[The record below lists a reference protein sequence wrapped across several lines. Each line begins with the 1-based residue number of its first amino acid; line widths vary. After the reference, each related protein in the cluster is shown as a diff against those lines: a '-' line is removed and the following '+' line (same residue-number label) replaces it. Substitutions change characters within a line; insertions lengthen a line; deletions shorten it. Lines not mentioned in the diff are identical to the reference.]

1 MSVYAKQQ
9 LKAFG
14 ETQVIVILKQTG
26 PGSDESIQKLEK
38 HFCFGQLH
46 RAAKRA
52 VASRKAAGRSR
63 PMKYAKYAKTPASPM
78 MYFRN
83 LGVAY
88 GTVDRKGWDGLRT
101 EKSVVASL
109 SGAPPIRPIRPLGGE
124 PATDAAK
131 VSWGI
136 GALGIPSL
144 WKQGLT
150 GKGIRIAHLD
160 TGVDGAHPAFLGAVA
175 EFAEFDPLGQLISH
189 PQAFDSGNHG
199 THTAGVIAG
208 RNVNGRS
215 IGLAPEAELVCG
227 IVIEGG
233 DSVARVLAGVDWAL
247 DKQVRILNLSL
258 GFPGFWA
265 EFVPL
270 LKIVRSKGLLP
281 VFAVGNEGPGTS
293 RSPGNYPQALSVGA
307 VDRKGLV
314 SHDSSSQKFDR
325 PDDPIVPDVV
335 GPGVDIISAD
345 VGGGFRSD
353 NGTSTAAPH
362 ISGLATLLWQAKPAA
377 TVDEIENAILASCR
391 RPAADPVDRV
401 NRGIPDGPRALDSL
415 LHGGAPAAAKAA
427 GGK

>member
-1 MSVYAKQQ
+1 MSLYAKQQ

-14 ETQVIVILKQTG
+14 ETQVIVILKQAG
-26 PGSDESIQKLEK
+26 PRSDESIQSLER

-52 VASRKAAGRSR
+52 AATRKTSGRSR
-63 PMKYAKYAKTPASPM
+63 SGKFATSPASPM

-83 LGVAY
+83 LGVVY

-101 EKSVVASL
+101 ETSVVASL
-109 SGAPPIRPIRPLGGE
+109 GGAPPVRPIRPMGGQ
-124 PATDAAK
+124 PANDAPK
-131 VSWGI
+131 LSWG
-136 GALGIPSL
+136 AVTLGIPAL

-150 GKGIRIAHLD
+150 GKGVRIAHLD
-160 TGVDGAHPAFLGAVA
+160 TGVDGTHPAFAGAVV

-215 IGLAPEAELVCG
+215 IGMAPESELVCG

-233 DSVARVLAGVDWAL
+233 DSVARVLAGVDWTI
-247 DKQVRILNLSL
+247 DKQVRVLNMSL

-314 SHDSSSQKFDR
+314 SQDSSSQTFDR

-362 ISGLATLLWQAKPAA
+362 ISGLAALLWQAKPAA
-377 TVDEIENAILASCR
+377 TVDELENAILAACK
-391 RPAADPVDRV
+391 RPAADPVERV
-401 NRGIPDGPRALDSL
+401 NRGIPDGPRALDAL
-415 LHGGAPAAAKAA
+415 LRGSAPAATKTA

>member
-1 MSVYAKQQ
+1 MSLYAKQQ

-14 ETQVIVILKQTG
+14 ETQVIVILKQ
-26 PGSDESIQKLEK
+26 PSSRSEDSVQKLER

-46 RAAKRA
+46 LAAKRSA
-52 VASRKAAGRSR
+52 AARKTSKRTQSG
-63 PMKYAKYAKTPASPM
+63 KFAKTPASPM

-83 LGVAY
+83 LGVVY
-88 GTVDRKGWDGLRT
+88 GTVDRKGWDGLRM
-101 EKSVVASL
+101 EKSAVASL
-109 SGAPPIRPIRPLGGE
+109 SGAPPVRPIRPMGGQ
-124 PATDAAK
+124 PAGDAPK
-131 VSWGI
+131 LSWGI
-136 GALGIPSL
+136 SSLGIPNL

-150 GKGIRIAHLD
+150 GKGVRIAHLD
-160 TGVDGAHPAFLGAVA
+160 TGVDGTHPAFLGAVA
-175 EFAEFDPLGQLISH
+175 EFAEFDPLGQLIPH
-189 PQAFDSGNHG
+189 AEPFDSGNHG

-208 RNVNGRS
+208 RNVNGRE

-233 DSVARVLAGVDWAL
+233 DSVARVLAGVDWAI
-247 DKQVRILNLSL
+247 DKQVRVLNMSL
-258 GFPGFWA
+258 GFPGYWA
-265 EFVPL
+265 EFIPL

-314 SHDSSSQKFDR
+314 SQDSSSQKFDR

-335 GPGVDIISAD
+335 GPGVDVISAD

-362 ISGLATLLWQAKPAA
+362 VSGLAALLWQAKPAA
-377 TVDEIENAILASCR
+377 TVDEIENAILASCK

-401 NRGIPDGPRALDSL
+401 NRGIPDGPRALDAL
-415 LHGGAPAAAKAA
+415 LHGSAAAATKTA